1 MRIWVIAVGRA
12 RKGPERA
19 LFDSFIGRL
28 AWPTELVE
36 VEERRPL
43 PTAAK
48 VRREGELLRARVPK
62 GAVTVALDGRGKAL
76 SSEDFATQLGRWRD
90 DGINEIAFL
99 IGGADGLDR
108 AVIETAALTLSL
120 GAMTWPHLL
129 VRGMLAEQL
138 YRSEQILSGH
148 PYHRSGP
155 PPA

>member
-12 RKGPERA
+12 RKGPERT

-28 AWPTELVE
+28 SWPTELVE

-155 PPA
+155 PPG